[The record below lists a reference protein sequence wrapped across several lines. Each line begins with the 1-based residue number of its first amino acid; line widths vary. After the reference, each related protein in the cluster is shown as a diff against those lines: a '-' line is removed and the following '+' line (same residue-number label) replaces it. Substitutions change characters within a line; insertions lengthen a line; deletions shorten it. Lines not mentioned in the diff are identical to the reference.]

1 MKSAIFICWLAGTL
15 ALTVSA
21 APTAIIGITEP
32 LEEVTLSAPVSGII
46 TVQALK
52 EGDFVKAGG
61 TIFELDKKMEEL
73 ELERRK
79 VIVEVKSNDVQSTK
93 ILFKSTKG
101 VSKEELEKKESEYK
115 LAMVE
120 RDMAAEQLKR
130 RVVTAPLSGTITE
143 IFVDVGEGCQPLT
156 PLVKVVDARQCIFVA
171 DVEPALGA
179 RIKVDQIIPLDI
191 QNGTGSLHV
200 SGKIIYLAPVVD
212 AASGLLKLK
221 AVFENPEGKIRPGV
235 AGKMSLE

>member
-1 MKSAIFICWLAGTL
+1 MKSAFFIGWLAGTL
-15 ALTVSA
+15 ALTVNA

-61 TIFELDKKMEEL
+61 TILELDKKMEEL

-79 VIVEVKSNDVQSTK
+79 LIVEVKSNDLQSTK
-93 ILFKSTKG
+93 I
-101 VSKEELEKKESEYK
+101 LEKKESEHK

-179 RIKVDQIIPLDI
+179 KIKVDQMVPLEI
-191 QNGTGSLHV
+191 QTGTGALRL